1 MPPPSDSS
9 FDCCLRSAASRLL
22 LPLVTLLLA
31 VIPLPP
37 LTSAAPASSLKYDQS
52 QAGDYNV
59 QVHLKNI
66 EVYAILDDSSFA
78 NEQYD
83 YDYADMTLKPPPKPS
98 GDTSTTVVTFSP
110 PSKVSSAA
118 VPEEGS
124 SPSTLGGQDAPEA
137 TTNTVASTSATSR
150 TTKRCGAGFYRD
162 HFGRCRRVRHPQLP
176 LLSLSHLQRKNNGKT
191 PSSTLSS
198 ISSLSTTSGIIE
210 DDMSKTPTTPK

>member
-1 MPPPSDSS
+1 MPPPSVSTSS
-9 FDCCLRSAASRLL
+9 PAGCLLAPLL
-22 LPLVTLLLA
+22 TLLVLGA
-31 VIPLPP
+31 VPP
-37 LTSAAPASSLKYDQS
+37 HGAYAAPASSLKYDQS

-66 EVYAILDDSSFA
+66 EVYAILDDSSFG

-83 YDYADMTLKPPPKPS
+83 YDYADMTLK
-98 GDTSTTVVTFSP
+98 VTFSP
-110 PSKVSSAA
+110 PSKAPGGGSAPEDHSSAPMVA
-118 VPEEGS
+118 
-124 SPSTLGGQDAPEA
+124 GGASDNIDV

-198 ISSLSTTSGIIE
+198 ISSFIDHEFS
-210 DDMSKTPTTPK
+210 D